1 MTDTIGGQIDL
12 LFDIISTASS
22 YVHGGKV
29 KAIAVGSPKRSPAL
43 PDVPTFRE
51 SGIAGLK
58 DYEAGGWYAIYAP
71 RAWPE
76 LAASWA
82 GGAAGRGRP
91 RPQKRYA
98 DVGYEQ
104 WNGNA
109 RDVVNTAARER
120 ASGPPCS
127 GRDALDCERRRDVRR
142 FRWRRARRSSRSSSR
157 ATWCAKRAAP
167 PEASPKDRLQNPEL
181 RRTGAL

>member
-71 RAWPE
+71 RGMAPE
-76 LAASWA
+76 LARKLGQAVQQA
-82 GGAAGRGRP
+82 V
-91 RPQKRYA
+91 A
-98 DVGYEQ
+98 DPDLRSATPTSATSSG
-104 WNGNA
+104 
-109 RDVVNTAARER
+109 TA
-120 ASGPPCS
+120 
-127 GRDALDCERRRDVRR
+127 
-142 FRWRRARRSSRSSSR
+142 
-157 ATWCAKRAAP
+157 T
-167 PEASPKDRLQNPEL
+167 
-181 RRTGAL
+181 RRTW